1 MENKKEDEIHD
12 LLKQTIAR
20 KDIERQI
27 ADLFYKLCPH
37 VPPQLLATTVMQTLD
52 NFKNLEKMYIGGNNK
67 RDYRDDAADALKY
80 ALRYAVECGLTPE
93 IAKRIEEEMKRSFE
107 THIPR
112 ID

>member
-1 MENKKEDEIHD
+1 M
-12 LLKQTIAR
+12 
-20 KDIERQI
+20 
-27 ADLFYKLCPH
+27 FYKLCPH

-52 NFKNLEKMYIGGNNK
+52 NFKNLERIYIGGNNK
-67 RDYRDDAADALKY
+67 RDYRDDAADAL
-80 ALRYAVECGLTPE
+80 RYAVECRLNPELFKCSYQQSLIPTNENPAE